1 MTLSPCDQVAER
13 LALGDPLAELS
24 EHAAS
29 CAHCQGLVSVS
40 SQLGATRHAVDP
52 GLGFSARMTVGAQ
65 HRIGVRRRRRLA
77 LGLAATVAS
86 GVVGVFVVTHAPPAH
101 RAEPAMAQLTGAI
114 KEGANDHGRDPSPD
128 PWRAKDSDP
137 DADLTSLVQLADVD
151 RASRLSARWN
161 HIKKPLSPYKK
172 LLKGVLP

>member
-1 MTLSPCDQVAER
+1 
-13 LALGDPLAELS
+13 
-24 EHAAS
+24 
-29 CAHCQGLVSVS
+29 VS

-101 RAEPAMAQLTGAI
+101 RAEPTMAQPTSLNTAW
-114 KEGANDHGRDPSPD
+114 NDHGREPSPD

>member
-13 LALGDPLAELS
+13 LALGEPLGELS
-24 EHAAS
+24 AHAAS
-29 CAHCQGLVSVS
+29 CSHCQGLVSVS

-65 HRIGVRRRRRLA
+65 HRIVRRRQRRLA
-77 LGLAATVAS
+77 LGLAATVAT
-86 GVVGVFVVTHAPPAH
+86 GAVGVFVVTHAPAPQH
-101 RAEPAMAQLTGAI
+101 PHEPTMAQPTSLRSAWDDPNPAPDPARA
-114 KEGANDHGRDPSPD
+114 KEGSA
-128 PWRAKDSDP
+128 
-137 DADLTSLVQLADVD
+137 DADLAALVQFADVD

-161 HIKKPLSPYKK
+161 HIKKPLAPYKK